1 MSASIARYLKDFGD
15 TQPSPMAFADDAA
28 SMSLLDD
35 FDDPFASVPEPE
47 PIDIEAEKRASFA
60 EGHEAAVAEMRAQ
73 MDAERDALVAAHAAE
88 LETLR
93 LKYTQELAALV
104 TRRLRDGTDALAK
117 CLSEQAAIVLA
128 PVLSEELSAQ
138 AATSLATLVTSAMA
152 DGEATK
158 LIVKGPP
165 DMFERLKAELG
176 LDESQFQYTETPDID
191 LSVEIGESVLV
202 TRMSAWAS
210 SLRKVLK

>member
-15 TQPSPMAFADDAA
+15 PQPSAMSFGDDAA
-28 SMSLLDD
+28 SLSLLDD
-35 FDDPFASVPEPE
+35 FDDPFASSPEPE
-47 PIDIEAEKRASFA
+47 PVDLEAEKRVSFA
-60 EGHEAAVAEMRAQ
+60 EGHEAGAAEIRAQ
-73 MDAERDALVAAHAAE
+73 MEAERHELVAAHAAE
-88 LETLR
+88 METLR
-93 LKYTQELAALV
+93 LKYTQELTALV
-104 TRRLRDGTDALAK
+104 ARRLRDGTDALAK
-117 CLSEQAAIVLA
+117 SLSEQAATVLA

-138 AATSLATLVTSAMA
+138 AATSLAALVTNALV

-158 LIVKGPP
+158 LIVKGPL

-176 LDESQFQYTETPDID
+176 LDDAQFQYTETPDID

>member
-15 TQPSPMAFADDAA
+15 PQPSAMAFADDAA
-28 SMSLLDD
+28 SLSPLDG
-35 FDDPFASVPEPE
+35 FDDPFALPEPE
-47 PIDIEAEKRASFA
+47 PIDLEAEKRASFA

-73 MDAERDALVAAHAAE
+73 AEAERNELVAAHAAE
-88 LETLR
+88 METLR

-104 TRRLRDGTDALAK
+104 AKRLRDGTDELAK
-117 CLSEQAAIVLA
+117 SLSEQAATVLA

-138 AATSLATLVTSAMA
+138 AATSLAALVTSALV

-158 LIVKGPP
+158 LIVKGPS
-165 DMFERLKAELG
+165 DMFERLKEELG
-176 LDESQFQYTETPDID
+176 LDDAQFQYTETPDID